1 MRTDERKLLVLL
13 AIVIAA
19 AALAIVQI
27 RAQRAGAPSPIAV
40 TASYLIA
47 GSENLVAGIGNTIG
61 GGASAVLSF
70 PSLRA
75 RNAALVASN
84 EALIERNARL
94 HQELADALA
103 IAGIGRLREQNPR
116 AIEARVIGFP
126 PEGATRSIT
135 IDRGSLAGVRRD
147 DGVLAPGGVVGH
159 VTQVTP
165 LEATVLLATDF
176 SSRIPAVVRNGRWW
190 GIARGNLQ
198 SIRLDYVTLDA
209 PLRIGEIVVT
219 GNGRTFRAGIPIGRI
234 VKIDRNDSSL
244 YQTAILQ
251 PSVRLNALD
260 RLLVVAR

>member
-19 AALAIVQI
+19 ALLAIVQV
-27 RAQRAGAPSPIAV
+27 RAQRSGAPSPIAV
-40 TASYLIA
+40 AASYLIA
-47 GSENLVAGIGNTIG
+47 GSENVVASVGGAIG
-61 GGASAVLSF
+61 GGTSAVLSF
-70 PSLRA
+70 PSLRT
-75 RNAALVASN
+75 RNAALVAAN
-84 EALIERNARL
+84 QALLERNARL
-94 HQELADALA
+94 HQELADALG
-103 IAGIGRLREQNPR
+103 IADISRLREHH
-116 AIEARVIGFP
+116 AHGIAARVIGFP

-165 LEATVLLATDF
+165 LESTVVLATDF
-176 SSRIPAVVRNGRWW
+176 SSRIPAIVRNGRWW
-190 GIARGNLQ
+190 GIARGNLR

-209 PLRIGEIVVT
+209 SLHVGDVVVT

>member
-19 AALAIVQI
+19 ALLAIVQV
-27 RAQRAGAPSPIAV
+27 RAQRAGEPSPIAV
-40 TASYLIA
+40 AASYAIA
-47 GSENLVAGIGNTIG
+47 GSESLIATVGNAIG
-61 GGASAVLSF
+61 GGTSALLSF
-70 PSLRA
+70 PSLHA
-75 RNAALVASN
+75 RNAALIAAN
-84 EALIERNARL
+84 QALIERNARL

-103 IAGIGRLREQNPR
+103 IAGIRRLHANNPR
-116 AIEARVIGFP
+116 GIEARVIGFP

-165 LEATVLLATDF
+165 LEATVVLATDF
-176 SSRIPAVVRNGRWW
+176 SSRIPAVVRKGGWW
-190 GIARGNLQ
+190 GIARGNLR
-198 SIRLDYVTLDA
+198 SIRLEYVTLDA
-209 PLRIGEIVVT
+209 PLRVGEIVVT

>member
-13 AIVIAA
+13 AIVIVAA
-19 AALAIVQI
+19 LLAIVQI
-27 RAQRAGAPSPIAV
+27 RAERSGEPSPIAV
-40 TASYLIA
+40 AASYLIA
-47 GSENLVAGIGNTIG
+47 GSENVIASVGNAIG
-61 GGASAVLSF
+61 GSASAVLSF

-75 RNAALVASN
+75 RNAALVAAN
-84 EALIERNARL
+84 EALLERNARL

-103 IAGIGRLREQNPR
+103 IAGIRRLRENDPQGIP
-116 AIEARVIGFP
+116 ARVIGFP

-147 DGVLAPGGVVGH
+147 DGVLAPGGVVGR

-165 LEATVLLATDF
+165 LEATVVLATDF
-176 SSRIPAVVRNGRWW
+176 SSRIPAIVRNGRWW
-190 GIARGNLQ
+190 GIARGNLH

-209 PLRIGEIVVT
+209 NLRVGDVVVT

-251 PSVRLNALD
+251 PTVRLNALD

>member
-19 AALAIVQI
+19 ALLAIVQVQ
-27 RAQRAGAPSPIAV
+27 AQRSGEPSPISVA
-40 TASYLIA
+40 ASYLIA
-47 GSENLVAGIGNTIG
+47 GGENLVASVGNAVG
-61 GGASAVLSF
+61 GGATTIISF
-70 PSLRA
+70 PSLNA
-75 RNAALVASN
+75 RNAALVAAN
-84 EALIERNARL
+84 QALLERNARL

-103 IAGIGRLREQNPR
+103 IAGIRRLRENNPR
-116 AIEARVIGFP
+116 GIEARVIGFP

-165 LEATVLLATDF
+165 LDATVVLATDF
-176 SSRIPAVVRNGRWW
+176 SSRIPAIVRNGRWW
-190 GIARGNLQ
+190 GIARGNLR

-209 PLRIGEIVVT
+209 PLHVGDIVVT

-251 PSVRLNALD
+251 PSVHLNALD